1 MLDLMTL
8 MLVLALTTATA
19 VICLLVAAALN
30 PRVPSIR
37 FWAIGLSMVVFGA
50 LLQSAR
56 AYIPIWFSA
65 IVITQ
70 GYFVLWWGARCHQ
83 QGWAAPHFWP
93 TMATLLALQGA
104 AFFLLRDSLRF
115 SIMTHSAIVVVV
127 AGLMVYEI
135 IRVRPRPRT
144 LTYAWCAIWLVHAG
158 LYLRRL
164 MLYGL
169 DPAYANVTTF
179 EQGES
184 VEALNYLE
192 GIVFIYAFTMI
203 CIMFLL
209 RSLQDE
215 LKTQAM
221 HDPLTNLFNRRA
233 FEQAALRHLE
243 GNRRTGES
251 AALLLLDL
259 DGFKAINDRHG
270 HAAGD
275 AVLARFAE
283 LLQDSSQTRDL
294 ICRFGGEE
302 FLLMVANTDMN
313 KARQLAERIRETWQR
328 QQVQVGRLTLSNT
341 VSIGLTPV
349 PADSTLSLHELVE
362 RADQALYQAKQSGRN
377 RCCSWPLTADDAAC
391 REGEQRSFVQLGS
404 PE

>member
-1 MLDLMTL
+1 
-8 MLVLALTTATA
+8 
-19 VICLLVAAALN
+19 
-30 PRVPSIR
+30 
-37 FWAIGLSMVVFGA
+37 
-50 LLQSAR
+50 
-56 AYIPIWFSA
+56 
-65 IVITQ
+65 
-70 GYFVLWWGARCHQ
+70 
-83 QGWAAPHFWP
+83 
-93 TMATLLALQGA
+93 
-104 AFFLLRDSLRF
+104 
-115 SIMTHSAIVVVV
+115 
-127 AGLMVYEI
+127 
-135 IRVRPRPRT
+135 
-144 LTYAWCAIWLVHAG
+144 
-158 LYLRRL
+158 
-164 MLYGL
+164 
-169 DPAYANVTTF
+169 
-179 EQGES
+179 
-184 VEALNYLE
+184 
-192 GIVFIYAFTMI
+192 
-203 CIMFLL
+203 MFLL